1 MVLIVG
7 SLTYRQR
14 IALRPGGV
22 AIVALSPRSVTGEML
37 ESDVRQWRFDLHD
50 RQVPIQFE
58 LEVPIDI
65 ATDSANVE
73 LSAWIDDAEGV
84 RCFSTSSPV
93 LVEFVE
99 EPVDVGTVVL
109 KMDGPVH

>member
-1 MVLIVG
+1 MALIVG

-14 IALRPGGV
+14 IALQPGGV
-22 AIVALSPRSVTGEML
+22 AIIALTPRSTGEML

-84 RCFSTSSPV
+84 RLFFHVVSRTGRVRRRASRCRHRG
-93 LVEFVE
+93 VEN
-99 EPVDVGTVVL
+99 G
-109 KMDGPVH
+109 